1 MMALMRWREFEVEEV
16 DIRLLARCRSHHHHR
31 RMMALSSSS
40 HATAASSYSSS
51 SSLSSP
57 TRAVAEEAEAVAVA
71 VAGAGAGDVDGALPP
86 PHCVPI
92 RADVRSFD
100 FESLG
105 AVAQFDVIVL
115 DPPWQLATNTPSRGV
130 RATAVAPAC
139 ERERFGS
146 QSYLDLDRWHWHTSS
161 CTTATS

>member
-1 MMALMRWREFEVEEV
+1 MALMRWRELEVEEG

-57 TRAVAEEAEAVAVA
+57 TRAVAEEAEAVA

-130 RATAVAPAC
+130 RAMAVAPAC

-146 QSYLDLDRWHWHTSS
+146 QSYLDLDRWHWRTSS

>member
-1 MMALMRWREFEVEEV
+1 MMALMRWRELEVEEG

-57 TRAVAEEAEAVAVA
+57 TRAVAEEAEAVA

>member
-1 MMALMRWREFEVEEV
+1 
-16 DIRLLARCRSHHHHR
+16 
-31 RMMALSSSS
+31 
-40 HATAASSYSSS
+40 
-51 SSLSSP
+51 
-57 TRAVAEEAEAVAVA
+57 VAEEAEAVA

-130 RATAVAPAC
+130 RAMAVAPAC

-146 QSYLDLDRWHWHTSS
+146 QSYLDLDRWHWRTSS